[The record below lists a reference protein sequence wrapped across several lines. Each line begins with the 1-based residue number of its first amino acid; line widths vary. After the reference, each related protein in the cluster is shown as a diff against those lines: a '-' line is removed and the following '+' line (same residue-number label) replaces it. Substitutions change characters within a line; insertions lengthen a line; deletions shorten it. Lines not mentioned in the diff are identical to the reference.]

1 MKPLEACRGQTFKT
15 SGEIERV
22 VVSKRAPF
30 AKALKSP
37 EQPTRRRLAFPL
49 FDAVISL
56 WDEHV
61 QQRLKLAAAELEQSD
76 YLGSLSLAGG
86 V

>member
-30 AKALKSP
+30 AKALSHQNSRP
-37 EQPTRRRLAFPL
+37 EEGWRFRYSMR
-49 FDAVISL
+49 
-56 WDEHV
+56 
-61 QQRLKLAAAELEQSD
+61 
-76 YLGSLSLAGG
+76 
-86 V
+86 